1 MTQTEENYL
10 KAIYHLS
17 QELRGEVPTNA
28 IADTLQTKASSVT
41 DMLAKLSN
49 KELVN
54 YTKYQGATLTEQG
67 KKIALQIIRKH
78 RLWEVFLVEKLGFSW
93 DEVHDIAEQL
103 EHIQSPLLIEKLD
116 QFLGK
121 PHFDPHGDPI
131 PDAKGQM
138 KQVEKL
144 LLEALA
150 KNESGHVVGVKQSS
164 TPFLQHLERLNI
176 TLGTHITIISCNEF
190 DNSFTIRLNHD
201 KQIDVSKEVAANLFV
216 QPD

>member
-1 MTQTEENYL
+1 
-10 KAIYHLS
+10 
-17 QELRGEVPTNA
+17 
-28 IADTLQTKASSVT
+28 
-41 DMLAKLSN
+41 
-49 KELVN
+49 
-54 YTKYQGATLTEQG
+54 
-67 KKIALQIIRKH
+67 
-78 RLWEVFLVEKLGFSW
+78 
-93 DEVHDIAEQL
+93 
-103 EHIQSPLLIEKLD
+103 LLIEKLD